1 MTANSRLT
9 SAGRAESTAQLVNA
23 QERAASK
30 SSAVTTAARNFMSAE
45 EEVLQ
50 ASEQFYAALDRFLDG
65 DAEPMMEVWSHGPDV
80 TAMHS
85 APGRQV
91 GWEEVRAAWEQF
103 ASLTSGGQV
112 TVHDL
117 LVRVGSDLAYTIGT
131 ERIEA
136 TLAGE
141 RGQFEGRVT
150 NIYRR
155 EAGGWKMV
163 HHHIDLSPQVQ
174 DIVSRLQ
181 TASG

>member
-1 MTANSRLT
+1 M
-9 SAGRAESTAQLVNA
+9 ST
-23 QERAASK
+23 
-30 SSAVTTAARNFMSAE
+30 E

-50 ASEQFYAALDRFLDG
+50 ASEQFYAALNRFLNG
-65 DAEPMMEVWSHGPDV
+65 DPKPMMEVWSHGPDV

-85 APGRQV
+85 VPGRQV
-91 GWEEVRAAWEQF
+91 GWEEVRATWEQF
-103 ASLTSGGQV
+103 ASLTSAGQV
-112 TVHDL
+112 AVHDL
-117 LVRVGSDLAYTIGT
+117 LVRVGGDLAYTIGS

-163 HHHIDLSPQVQ
+163 HHHIDLSPLVQ

-181 TASG
+181 PASR